1 MKDTLNVLLIDDD
14 EEDYLIVADMIAEV
28 RGSKWKVDW
37 CSTYEQGLAAICREE
52 HDICLLDYYL
62 GARDGLD
69 ILREAGARDCRMPII
84 LLTAHGNI
92 DVDISAMLAGAA
104 DYLVKNEFTPL
115 VLERAIRY
123 AIERK
128 QIEDELR
135 RHKQDLEKLVAKR
148 TLQHAEARAEAEKRA
163 TEAERRQAILD
174 ALLEH
179 VPEGIAI
186 IELPNMKVQA
196 LSRYALDLVDSS
208 REKFEKS
215 LLDENPS
222 VSGAGTGAHS
232 PLPVADAVLQGKS
245 ISNEEYLLRKD
256 SNGDQ
261 VPVLVSAGPIRD
273 GLGNVTGAIAAWR
286 DISELKRIQKELQ
299 EARDELEMRVY
310 QRTLELA
317 KTMLDL
323 RDSQEELRSLA
334 TRLLHAQEDER
345 KRIAREMHD
354 SIGSSLSAVKFC
366 LENAAKKAEEGSA
379 DPKAFGMLAKAMEH
393 AIDES
398 RRIMTD
404 LRPSILDD
412 LGILATINWFCRRY
426 ETIYSGISVEKEVR
440 IREDQVPE
448 HLKIILFRIMQEA
461 MNNAAK
467 YSKAGKINV
476 VLALECGCLELRI
489 QDDGVGFEP
498 GDVVARGDTGRLGL
512 TSMRERAEL
521 SGGRFELRST
531 LGAGTKIMACWELEA
546 DLNLIN
552 SK

>member
-1 MKDTLNVLLIDDD
+1 MKDFLNVLLIDDD
-14 EEDYLIVADMIAEV
+14 EEDYLIVADMLAEV
-28 RGSKWKVDW
+28 RGSKWKLDW
-37 CSTYEQGLAAICREE
+37 CSTYEQGLQTICREE
-52 HDICLLDYYL
+52 HDICLLDYFL

-69 ILREAGARDCRMPII
+69 ILREAGARECRMPII

-104 DYLVKNEFTPL
+104 DYLVKNEFTPA

-148 TLQHAEARAEAEKRA
+148 TQQHAEARAEAEKRA
-163 TEAERRQAILD
+163 TEAEQRQAILD

-186 IELPNMKVQA
+186 IELPNLKVQA
-196 LSRYALDLVDSS
+196 LSRYALDLVGSS

-215 LLDENPS
+215 LLDANPS
-222 VSGAGTGAHS
+222 VPGDGEAHS
-232 PLPVADAVLQGKS
+232 PLPVADAVLGGKA
-245 ISNEEYLLRKD
+245 ISNEEYVLKKA

-273 GLGNVTGAIAAWR
+273 GLGNVVGAIAAWR
-286 DISELKRIQKELQ
+286 DISELKRIQQELQ

-366 LENAAKKAEEGSA
+366 LENAAKKAEEGSQ
-379 DPKAFGMLAKAMEH
+379 DPKAFRMLAKAMEH

-412 LGILATINWFCRRY
+412 LGILATISWFCRRY
-426 ETIYSGISVEKEVR
+426 ETLYSGISVEKEIR
-440 IREDQVPE
+440 IEESQVPE

-467 YSKAGKINV
+467 YSKAGKVNI
-476 VLALECGCLELRI
+476 VLALECGFIELRI
-489 QDDGVGFEP
+489 QDNGVGFEP
-498 GDVVARGDTGRLGL
+498 EEVVARGDFGRLGL

-521 SGGRFELRST
+521 SGGRFELQST
-531 LGAGTKIMACWELEA
+531 PGAGTRIMACWSIQT
-546 DLNLIN
+546 DPNLAN
-552 SK
+552 PK

>member
-1 MKDTLNVLLIDDD
+1 MKDFLNVLLIDDD
-14 EEDYLIVADMIAEV
+14 EEDYLIVADMLTEV
-28 RGSKWKVDW
+28 RGSKWKLDW
-37 CSTYEQGLAAICREE
+37 CSTYEQGLQTICREE
-52 HDICLLDYYL
+52 HDICLLDYFL

-69 ILREAGARDCRMPII
+69 ILREAGARECRMPII

-104 DYLVKNEFTPL
+104 DYLVKNEFTPS

-148 TLQHAEARAEAEKRA
+148 TQQHAEARAEAEKRA
-163 TEAERRQAILD
+163 TEAEQRQAILD

-186 IELPNMKVQA
+186 IELPNLKVQA
-196 LSRYALDLVDSS
+196 LSRYALDLVGSS

-215 LLDENPS
+215 LLDANPS
-222 VSGAGTGAHS
+222 VPGDGGAHS
-232 PLPVADAVLQGKS
+232 PLPVADAVLGGKA
-245 ISNEEYLLRKD
+245 ISNEEYVLKKA
-256 SNGDQ
+256 SNGDH

-273 GLGNVTGAIAAWR
+273 GLGNVVGAIAAWR
-286 DISELKRIQKELQ
+286 DISELKRIQQELQ

-366 LENAAKKAEEGSA
+366 LENAAKKAEEGSQ
-379 DPKAFGMLAKAMEH
+379 DPKAFRMLAKAMEH

-412 LGILATINWFCRRY
+412 LGILATISWFCRRY
-426 ETIYSGISVEKEVR
+426 ETLYSGISVEKEIR
-440 IREDQVPE
+440 IEESQVPE
-448 HLKIILFRIMQEA
+448 YLKIILFRIMQEA

-467 YSKAGKINV
+467 YSKAGKINI
-476 VLALECGCLELRI
+476 VLALECGFIELRI

-498 GDVVARGDTGRLGL
+498 EEVVARGDFGRLGL

-521 SGGRFELRST
+521 SGGRFELQST
-531 LGAGTKIMACWELEA
+531 PGAGTRIMACWSIQT
-546 DLNLIN
+546 DPNLAN
-552 SK
+552 PK